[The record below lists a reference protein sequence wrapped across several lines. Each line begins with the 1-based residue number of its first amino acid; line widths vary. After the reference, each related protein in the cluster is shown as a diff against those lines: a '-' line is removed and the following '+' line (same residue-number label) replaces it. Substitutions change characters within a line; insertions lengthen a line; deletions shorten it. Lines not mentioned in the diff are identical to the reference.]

1 MELFRKESI
10 FFTLAFCTWAVNGLA
25 VDEDGKCPSTANI
38 SCKDGLLLPVW
49 KPKDSTSVA
58 RIAGRAI
65 VYFLSLMYCFLGVSI
80 IADRFMAAIE
90 VITSQE
96 KEVRVKSKSG
106 EVQVISVRIWN
117 ETVSNLTLMALGSS
131 APEILLSIIEICGT
145 NFEAG
150 ELGPG
155 TIVGSAA
162 FNLFVIIGT
171 CIAVIPNG
179 ETRRIKHFGVFVVT
193 SIWSVFAYLWLYFII
208 SVTSKGIVEFW
219 EAFLTFLFFP
229 ITVITAY
236 IADIKLFQKKFLKK
250 RYKARR
256 KAKYMIKNAS
266 DIEAN
271 GKFTNSEPVS
281 ESSEGSLE
289 EEYEKT
295 RLEYIET
302 IKEIRKKNP
311 QIDPKALEELAQIE
325 VLNKGPKSRA
335 YYRIQATRQLTG
347 SGNVIT
353 KSKLERKLPI
363 QQTEVTELY
372 APDVQQLYFNPGH
385 YTVIENVGSFQITIS
400 RKGGDLRD
408 EVAIDYATED
418 GTAVANE
425 DYEPTNGTLV
435 FRSNEQHKQI
445 SITIIDDDVFE
456 EDEHFDVRLSNLRVI
471 HTSGLTSEWKLVNP
485 VVATVMVLDDDHSGV
500 FHFASESVDISES
513 CEVAEFT
520 VVRSSGAR
528 GCVHVPFKTVDG
540 SAKGNG
546 KDYSD
551 TSGFVEFLNDQT
563 EGVIRVPIVDDNDY
577 EKSEYFFIEL
587 GQPTLV
593 EKEGVSPEPG
603 IERQISSLRHTEL
616 RLWYTRKIWKTQFS
630 REYLT
635 HKEQGAHSFFSMM
648 SEKLFPD
655 TLKRRSLVRKI
666 DSTKTGEVTDTEGL
680 DPGLPRLGQYTR
692 LRVNIKESTELKN
705 TVDRLVKHGK
715 WVLLLGTSSW
725 KEQFVDAITVNAG
738 DDDDLEAIAEGEKKM
753 PSCTDYVMHF
763 LTVFW
768 KVLFA
773 FVPPTEYAGGWV
785 CFVVSI
791 IVIGFLTAIIGDLAS
806 AFGCTVGLTDAVTST
821 TFVALGTSLPDTFA
835 SKVAAIGD
843 KYADSSICN
852 VTGSNAVNVFLGIGV
867 AWTIAAIVHWV
878 RGSTFVVPAGSLGF
892 SVTIFCIFALFAI
905 ALLVLRRKPSLGGGE
920 LGGPRASIKW
930 ASAIFFLLLWLI
942 YVLLS
947 SLENYCYIVGF

>member
-1 MELFRKESI
+1 
-10 FFTLAFCTWAVNGLA
+10 
-25 VDEDGKCPSTANI
+25 
-38 SCKDGLLLPVW
+38 
-49 KPKDSTSVA
+49 
-58 RIAGRAI
+58 
-65 VYFLSLMYCFLGVSI
+65 MYCFLGVSI

-162 FNLFVIIGT
+162 FNLFVIIGI

-208 SVTSKGIVEFW
+208 SVTSKGVVEFW

-229 ITVITAY
+229 ITVLTAY

-256 KAKYMIKNAS
+256 KAKYMIKDAA

-271 GKFTNSEPVS
+271 GKFANSESVS
-281 ESSEGSLE
+281 ESSKGSLE

-311 QIDPKALEELAQIE
+311 QIDPKELEELAQVE

-353 KSKLERKLPI
+353 KSKLERKLSI
-363 QQTEVTELY
+363 QRTEITELY
-372 APDVQQLYFNPGH
+372 APDVQQIFFNPGH
-385 YTVIENVGSFQITIS
+385 YTVMENVGSFQITVS

-435 FRSNEQHKQI
+435 FRPNEQHKQI
-445 SITIIDDDVFE
+445 SITVIDDDIFE
-456 EDEHFDVRLSNLRVI
+456 EDEHFNVRLSNLRVI
-471 HTSGLTSEWKLVNP
+471 QNYGLTSDWKIVDP
-485 VVATVMVLDDDHSGV
+485 VVATVMVLDDDHSGI
-500 FHFASESVDISES
+500 FHFASESIEISES

-540 SAKGNG
+540 TAKGNG

-551 TSGFVEFLNDQT
+551 VSGFVEFLDDQT
-563 EGVIRVPIVDDNDY
+563 EAVIRVPIVDDNDY
-577 EKSEYFFIEL
+577 EKNEYFFIEL

-593 EKEGVSPEPG
+593 EREGA
-603 IERQISSLRHTEL
+603 R
-616 RLWYTRKIWKTQFS
+616 
-630 REYLT
+630 
-635 HKEQGAHSFFSMM
+635 SFFSMM
-648 SEKLFPD
+648 SEKLLPD
-655 TLKRRSLVRKI
+655 TYKRGSLMQKI
-666 DSTKTGEVTDTEGL
+666 DPPKAAEATQPEGL
-680 DPGLPRLGQYTR
+680 DTGLPRLGQFTC
-692 LRVNIKESTELKN
+692 LRVTIKESTELKN
-705 TVDRLVKHGK
+705 TVDRLIKHGK
-715 WVLLLGTSSW
+715 WVLFVGTSSW
-725 KEQFVDAITVNAG
+725 KEQFVDALTVNAG
-738 DDDDLEAIAEGEKKM
+738 DDDDLEAIAEGGVKM
-753 PSCTDYVMHF
+753 PSCMDYVMHF

-843 KYADSSICN
+843 KFADSSICN

-867 AWTIAAIVHWV
+867 AWTIAAIAHWV
-878 RGSTFVVPAGSLGF
+878 RGSTFLVPAGSLGF

-905 ALLVLRRKPSLGGGE
+905 ALLVLRRKPALGGGE
-920 LGGPRASIKW
+920 LGGARASIKW
-930 ASAIFFLLLWLI
+930 GSATFFLLLWLI